1 MDIVRHFPIRSILF
15 SGNKYWRN
23 AERER
28 ERERE
33 REITYLRILAFL
45 FRCNF

>member
-33 REITYLRILAFL
+33 R
-45 FRCNF
+45 